1 MSLQRH
7 TNHDLPPL
15 SDSRLNDSERRRG
28 IPKVGGVAGDDA
40 LEAAGER
47 GDENVSYRPLGCLRG
62 STAHLMVIPQT
73 MCGFCVSHGPRLGCR
88 DGYDL
93 EEGVRGLWIAAE
105 RRSHFDKSHGANA
118 QTVGEML
125 TSPELATAFR
135 TNLIAPRLALI
146 ERIFRNAEARG
157 EIAPGVDWQPYAFA
171 LLGSNIFRVAFM
183 GERPDRA
190 VNQRLIEMIALDAT
204 SGGASIR
211 MIDV

>member
-1 MSLQRH
+1 MHAKVIEALISLVA
-7 TNHDLPPL
+7 
-15 SDSRLNDSERRRG
+15 ERGYAGTSMDDVAERA
-28 IPKVGGVAGDDA
+28 GVAKATIYRRWPSKDTLILDAHRSLLNTDDVPETGSLVGDLNA
-40 LEAAGER
+40 LLDRVGHMLEDER
-47 GDENVSYRPLGCLRG
+47 F
-62 STAHLMVIPQT
+62 T
-73 MCGFCVSHGPRLGCR
+73 
-88 DGYDL
+88 
-93 EEGVRGLWIAAE
+93 GLIQA
-105 RRSHFDKSHGANA
+105 
-118 QTVGEML
+118 TVGEML